1 MNFYNVNKYLQ
12 MSPHIP
18 HIHLIFTFGFSRL
31 GFTTSTSHYIGELGG
46 GGSLHIVYTKISR
59 RDAPALWDNVPSI
72 DSDNSGQEN
81 TQAGCVPS
89 SCTVFPGQET
99 QRDSNQEEGSILL
112 PVGGSGIIQS
122 GPTWKA
128 LLSTQW
134 GRAAVKPRRRFGVH
148 CSLTSSVV
156 PLWTKSN
163 GRKINPHRKEK
174 QTKKKTAYFHKFLF
188 CFVFLE
194 QKPRASQIKLSESQM
209 WARFKWK
216 THPVISGRT
225 LLKETGDCGARRRA
239 FSLES
244 LSRTVRREKN
254 GADEGPACL
263 STP

>member
-31 GFTTSTSHYIGELGG
+31 GFTASTSHYIGELGG
-46 GGSLHIVYTKISR
+46 GGSLHIFYTKISR

-89 SCTVFPGQET
+89 SCTIFPGQET

-134 GRAAVKPRRRFGVH
+134 GRAAVKPRRFCVH
-148 CSLTSSVV
+148 CLLTSSVV

-174 QTKKKTAYFHKFLF
+174 QTNKKKRLIFTNF
-188 CFVFLE
+188 CFVLFFWSRN
-194 QKPRASQIKLSESQM
+194 P
-209 WARFKWK
+209 
-216 THPVISGRT
+216 G
-225 LLKETGDCGARRRA
+225 LLK
-239 FSLES
+239 SS
-244 LSRTVRREKN
+244 
-254 GADEGPACL
+254 
-263 STP
+263 